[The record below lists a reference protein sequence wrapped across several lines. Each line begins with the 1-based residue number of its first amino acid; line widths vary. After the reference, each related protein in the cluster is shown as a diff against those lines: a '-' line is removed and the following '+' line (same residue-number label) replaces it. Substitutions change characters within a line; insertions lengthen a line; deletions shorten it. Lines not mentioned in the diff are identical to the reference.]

1 MRALLFVACLITF
14 TGCDQT
20 QTGPTVPIDR
30 EFELAPGDAVTIE
43 EVSLSVRFDRVL
55 SDSRCPGDVI
65 CVQQGDAV
73 VRLATVSGNRRS
85 ELDLHTQ
92 DNGRPVAR
100 DGVNIALVQ
109 LAPYPFLA
117 RPIQP
122 GDYRATL
129 RVTR

>member
-1 MRALLFVACLITF
+1 MRALLLVACVTALA
-14 TGCDQT
+14 GCDQT
-20 QTGPTVPIDR
+20 HTGPTVPIDR
-30 EFELAPGDAVTIE
+30 EFELAPGDAVTVE
-43 EVSLSVRFDRVL
+43 EVSLNVRFDRVL
-55 SDSRCPGDVI
+55 SDSRCPGDAI

-73 VRLATVSGNRRS
+73 VRLSLVAGNRRS

-92 DNGRPVAR
+92 ENGRPVAR